1 MHAKAAGSLCAAC
14 LTKSKEKSHTL
25 PERFWDA
32 YIQEKRREEFSVR
45 KTKVYAEMLTASQEG
60 KERL

>member
-1 MHAKAAGSLCAAC
+1 MHAKAAGSLCATC
-14 LTKSKEKSHTL
+14 LTKSKEKPHTL

-32 YIQEKRREEFSVR
+32 YRQEKRREEFSVR
-45 KTKVYAEMLTASQEG
+45 KTKVYAKKPAVSQEG